1 MPKLI
6 SVSEAAKLI
15 GVSRQTFENW
25 GSRGIIRIIDM
36 GGHGHGQG
44 HWVDQDTIEALAD
57 TMQDVEHAQQML
69 AKEKAELKVENKRLH
84 EQIEN
89 TRREIID
96 RGRLA
101 RLSRAKDFYLSIPTM
116 MESLEL
122 LTAKEADVVR
132 SIIIGETFEQISK
145 RIGNTHDYI
154 KRIYIKAL
162 RCSSTLK
169 VLLERVDELNR
180 IEAELQEAKKTIE
193 LLDKQLNNQRK
204 AENILLQKDEAERI
218 KIYKESDEQVK
229 LLNKRLVDVDIPVR
243 ALNCLK
249 RAGINTIGDLA
260 RCHEIDL
267 MKLSKFGKK
276 TLGELSELLNSLG
289 FHFGMDI
296 ETIYRARIAALTTIK
311 L

>member
-1 MPKLI
+1 MSKLI
-6 SVSEAAKLI
+6 SVSEATKLI
-15 GVSRQTFENW
+15 GVSRQTLENW

-36 GGHGHGQG
+36 GGHGLG
-44 HWVDQDTIEALAD
+44 HWVDQDTIKALAD

-69 AKEKAELKVENKRLH
+69 TKEKAELKVENKRLH

-132 SIIIGETFEQISK
+132 GIIIGETFEQIGN
-145 RIGNTHDYI
+145 RIGYTHDYI

-162 RCSSTLK
+162 RCSSNLK
-169 VLLERVDELNR
+169 VLLERINDLNR
-180 IEAELQEAKKTIE
+180 IKAELQEAKKTIE

-204 AENILLQKDEAERI
+204 AENALLQKDEAERI

-249 RAGINTIGDLA
+249 GAGINTIGDLA
-260 RCHEIDL
+260 RCHEIGL

-276 TLGELSELLNSLG
+276 TLGELSELLNSFG